1 LFPGTGISSTQSIY
15 IPEKKNHNLK
25 VVSLRR
31 PENLAKQ
38 TCILLT
44 EFRKTNINAV
54 ASKKQ
59 KQTIDAYLT
68 NVEKSASRRQRLAGH
83 GRRPDGDPQAQR
95 DRHRDR
101 ARSLMSSSSLRA
113 AARKAISASG
123 IAFAFF
129 LPCLESASPLL
140 QQAWG
145 LREMKSVVPLN
156 GQDLAESP
164 NKIERR
170 KKFSQR
176 VVRTHS
182 FASFR
187 LSVRPSV
194 LHARQPKRSG
204 WSFFSF
210 FFFFPLHFCVIENLA
225 KSAKLGGNY
234 SSRKS

>member
-1 LFPGTGISSTQSIY
+1 LFPGTLISSTQSTY

-38 TCILLT
+38 TCFLLT

-68 NVEKSASRRQRLAGH
+68 NVEKSASRRQCLARHVRL
-83 GRRPDGDPQAQR
+83 PDGDPQAQR
-95 DRHRDR
+95 DRDRDR
-101 ARSLMSSSSLRA
+101 ARSLMSSSCLRA
-113 AARKAISASG
+113 AARKAISAACG

-164 NKIERR
+164 NKSERR
-170 KKFSQR
+170 EK
-176 VVRTHS
+176 
-182 FASFR
+182 
-187 LSVRPSV
+187 
-194 LHARQPKRSG
+194 
-204 WSFFSF
+204 
-210 FFFFPLHFCVIENLA
+210 I
-225 KSAKLGGNY
+225 
-234 SSRKS
+234 

>member
-15 IPEKKNHNLK
+15 IPEKKNHDLK

-38 TCILLT
+38 TCFLLT

-59 KQTIDAYLT
+59 KQTNDAYLT
-68 NVEKSASRRQRLAGH
+68 NVEKSASRRQCLAGH

-95 DRHRDR
+95 ERDR

-129 LPCLESASPLL
+129 LPCSESASPLL
-140 QQAWG
+140 QQSWG

-170 KKFSQR
+170 EK
-176 VVRTHS
+176 V
-182 FASFR
+182 
-187 LSVRPSV
+187 
-194 LHARQPKRSG
+194 
-204 WSFFSF
+204 
-210 FFFFPLHFCVIENLA
+210 
-225 KSAKLGGNY
+225 
-234 SSRKS
+234 